1 VPFDASQLK
10 ELRTSAE
17 AAAAAGGAVILRNVA
32 AAGGAFE
39 TKGRG
44 DYVTATDREAEDAVR
59 AVLADR
65 TPEIPF
71 VGEESGGERGDVYW
85 AVDPV
90 DGTTNLLRGFPV
102 VATSVGLVEHRAA
115 VVGAVDAPLLSLRF
129 SAAKGQGAWSD
140 DRRLQVSERPARQ
153 AIVAFAIPFRDRSLA
168 PRYRQVLDRVWDAT
182 EDLRETG
189 SAALDLSWI
198 AAGVFDGYFEMNL
211 GVWDVAAGAILIT
224 EAGGLMTD
232 WSGGDDYLS
241 GTILAGST
249 NTHALLLAAANT
261 P

>member
-1 VPFDASQLK
+1 MAFDAGQLK
-10 ELRTSAE
+10 ELRAAAE
-17 AAAAAGGAVILRNVA
+17 AAAAAGGEVISRNVGA
-32 AAGGAFE
+32 SGGAFE

-65 TPEIPF
+65 TPELPF

-102 VATSVGLVEHRAA
+102 VATSVGLVEHHRA

-129 SAAKGQGAWSD
+129 SSAQGQGAWSGE
-140 DRRLQVSERPARQ
+140 RRLEVSRRPARQ
-153 AIVAFAIPFRDRSLA
+153 AIVAFAIPFRDRSFA
-168 PRYRQVLDRVWDAT
+168 PRYRQVLDHVWEAT
-182 EDLRETG
+182 EDLREAG
-189 SAALDLSWI
+189 SAAPNLSWI

-211 GVWDVAAGAILIT
+211 GVWDVAAGAVLIT

-232 WSGGDDYLS
+232 WTGGDDYLS
-241 GTILAGST
+241 GTILAGSP
-249 NTHALLLAAANT
+249 NTHALLLEATNA
-261 P
+261 